1 MADCGELISAVTNIY
16 KPGAT
21 MEKSTGKLSSG
32 LFFRSWPATSDA
44 RAVVL
49 ISHGLGEHSGRYE
62 HVAAAF
68 NAAGLHVFALDH
80 LGHGQSPGKR
90 AFISRFSEL
99 TDGVAELRAHIATE
113 CPSMQVYLVG
123 HSLGGLIAA
132 STVLGAAQD
141 YAGLLMTGPA
151 LAVPTPPPAWQ
162 VLLLRAFSTV
172 APGLKALGLDANAIC
187 RDPAVVEDYVADPLV
202 HHENIPARMVVSL
215 FDEGARVMASA
226 KEISL
231 PVLLLHGAEDKLTS
245 PSASTEF
252 VDMLAS
258 SDKQCTIYDGMYHEL
273 FNEPEQEDVLKTC
286 CEWIKARV
294 KQSDA

>member
-1 MADCGELISAVTNIY
+1 MDR
-16 KPGAT
+16 
-21 MEKSTGKLSSG
+21 STGKLGSG
-32 LFFRSWPATSDA
+32 LFYRSWSANDQAS
-44 RAVVL
+44 AVVL

-90 AFISRFSEL
+90 AFVSRFSEL
-99 TDGVAELRAHIATE
+99 TDGVAELRAHIAQE
-113 CPSMQVYLVG
+113 FPSMPVYLVG

-132 STVLGAAQD
+132 STVLDAAQD

-151 LAVPTPPPAWQ
+151 LGVPTPPPAWQ
-162 VLLLRAFSTV
+162 VLLLRVFSAV
-172 APGLKALGLDANAIC
+172 APGLKALELDANAIC

-215 FDEGARVMASA
+215 FDEGARVMARA
-226 KEISL
+226 KDISL
-231 PVLLLHGAEDKLTS
+231 PVRLLHGAEDQLTS
-245 PSASTEF
+245 ASASTEF

-273 FNEPEQEDVLKTC
+273 FNEPEQEAILKTC
-286 CEWIKARV
+286 CEWITARI
-294 KQSDA
+294 KYSDS

>member
-1 MADCGELISAVTNIY
+1 MD
-16 KPGAT
+16 
-21 MEKSTGKLSSG
+21 KSTGKLGSG
-32 LFFRSWPATSDA
+32 LFYRSWPAADQAS
-44 RAVVL
+44 AVVL

-68 NAAGLHVFALDH
+68 NAAGFHVFALDH

-90 AFISRFSEL
+90 AFVSRFGEL
-99 TDGVAELRAHIATE
+99 TDGVAELRAHIAQDY
-113 CPSMQVYLVG
+113 PSMPVFLVG

-151 LAVPTPPPAWQ
+151 LGVPTPPPAWQ
-162 VLLLRAFSTV
+162 VLLLRVFSAV
-172 APGLKALGLDANAIC
+172 APGLKALELDANAIC
-187 RDPAVVEDYVADPLV
+187 RDPAVVEDYIADPLV

-226 KEISL
+226 KDVSV
-231 PVLLLHGAEDKLTS
+231 PVLLLHGAEDQLTS
-245 PSASTEF
+245 ASASTEF

-273 FNEPEQEDVLKTC
+273 FNEPEQEAILKTC
-286 CEWIKARV
+286 CEWITARV
-294 KQSDA
+294 TSSEV

>member
-1 MADCGELISAVTNIY
+1 MMD
-16 KPGAT
+16 
-21 MEKSTGKLSSG
+21 KSTGKLGSG
-32 LFFRSWPATSDA
+32 LFYRSWPVNDQAS
-44 RAVVL
+44 AVVL

-90 AFISRFSEL
+90 AFVSRFSEL

-113 CPSMQVYLVG
+113 CPSMPVYLVG

-132 STVLGAAQD
+132 STVLDAAQD

-151 LAVPTPPPAWQ
+151 LGVPTPPPAWQ
-162 VLLLRAFSTV
+162 VLLLRVFSAV
-172 APGLKALGLDANAIC
+172 APGLKALELDANAIC

-226 KEISL
+226 KDISL
-231 PVLLLHGAEDKLTS
+231 PVLLLHGAEDQLTS
-245 PSASTEF
+245 ASASTEF

-273 FNEPEQEDVLKTC
+273 FNEPEQEAIFKTC
-286 CEWIKARV
+286 CEWISARINH
-294 KQSDA
+294 SDS

>member
-1 MADCGELISAVTNIY
+1 MD
-16 KPGAT
+16 
-21 MEKSTGKLSSG
+21 KSTGKLGSG
-32 LFFRSWPATSDA
+32 LFYRSWPAADQAS
-44 RAVVL
+44 AVVL

-68 NAAGLHVFALDH
+68 NAAGFHVYALDH

-90 AFISRFSEL
+90 AFVSRFSEL
-99 TDGVAELRAHIATE
+99 TDGVAELRAHIAQDY
-113 CPSMQVYLVG
+113 PSMPVYLVG

-151 LAVPTPPPAWQ
+151 LGVPTPPPAWQ
-162 VLLLRAFSTV
+162 VLLLRVFSAV
-172 APGLKALGLDANAIC
+172 APGLKALELDANAIC

-226 KEISL
+226 KDISV
-231 PVLLLHGAEDKLTS
+231 PVLLLHGAEDQLTS
-245 PSASTEF
+245 ASASTEF

-273 FNEPEQEDVLKTC
+273 FNEPEQEAILKTC
-286 CEWIKARV
+286 CEWITARV
-294 KQSDA
+294 TSSES

>member
-1 MADCGELISAVTNIY
+1 MD
-16 KPGAT
+16 
-21 MEKSTGKLSSG
+21 KSTGKLGSG
-32 LFFRSWPATSDA
+32 LFYRSWPAADQAS
-44 RAVVL
+44 AVVL

-68 NAAGLHVFALDH
+68 NAAGLHVYALDH

-90 AFISRFSEL
+90 AFVSRFSEL
-99 TDGVAELRAHIATE
+99 TDGVAELRAHIAHE
-113 CPSMQVYLVG
+113 YPSMPVYLVG

-151 LAVPTPPPAWQ
+151 LGVPAPPPAWQ
-162 VLLLRAFSTV
+162 VLLLRVFSAV
-172 APGLKALGLDANAIC
+172 APGLKALALDANAIC

-215 FDEGARVMASA
+215 FDEGARVMGSA
-226 KEISL
+226 KDISL
-231 PVLLLHGAEDKLTS
+231 PVLLLHGAEDQLTS
-245 PSASTEF
+245 ASASTEF

-258 SDKQCTIYDGMYHEL
+258 SDKQCTIYEGMYHEL
-273 FNEPEQEDVLKTC
+273 FNEPEQEAILKTC
-286 CEWIKARV
+286 CEWITARLT
-294 KQSDA
+294 SSES

>member
-1 MADCGELISAVTNIY
+1 MD
-16 KPGAT
+16 
-21 MEKSTGKLSSG
+21 KSTGKLGSG
-32 LFFRSWPATSDA
+32 LFYRSWSAADQA

-68 NAAGLHVFALDH
+68 NAAGLHAYALDH

-90 AFISRFSEL
+90 AFVSRFSEL
-99 TDGVAELRAHIATE
+99 TDGVAELRAHIAHE
-113 CPSMQVYLVG
+113 HPSMPVYLVG

-132 STVLGAAQD
+132 STVLSAAQD

-151 LAVPTPPPAWQ
+151 LGVPTPPPAWQ
-162 VLLLRAFSTV
+162 VLLLRVFSAV
-172 APGLKALGLDANAIC
+172 APGLKALELDANAIC

-226 KEISL
+226 KDISM
-231 PVLLLHGAEDKLTS
+231 PVLLLHGAEDQLTS
-245 PSASTEF
+245 ASASTEF

-273 FNEPEQEDVLKTC
+273 FNEPEQEEILKAC
-286 CEWIKARV
+286 CEWITARV
-294 KQSDA
+294 TTSDS